1 MTRRACISTSQL
13 TDDDKQQNDYLLRQ
27 VASLFSQ
34 LFQLFSCEVLWIS
47 TGLYRSLASFMAA
60 MT

>member
-34 LFQLFSCEVLWIS
+34 LFHFSVVKFCGSRLAYIEVS
-47 TGLYRSLASFMAA
+47 PHAGPR
-60 MT
+60 